1 MTRAVARRLS
11 VVAVGFF
18 LVASLAVTGISG
30 GGIVAGQAANGTN
43 GTNTSAT
50 TPSGQL
56 GQLPGSNDTDPGLN
70 QPTPLNASN
79 QRNQTGATGGPSGGL
94 TGGNVSASIQGNSS
108 STTSGSSDSGGLFGF
123 SMNKD
128 VIRPTMNSTRT
139 MLANGTT
146 WMLNQSLETTV
157 GTPVPQDSD
166 DDGIVFVP
174 TNEPWQG
181 LYNNFFIPY
190 IFPLAT
196 VLALLGMV
204 VECGIMPWKALRN
217 PTYSQTR
224 AFVTFVLTL
233 VAIAFTMPIITVMH
247 AFVDV
252 LATNVAPDAAELTE
266 STKGLMNLGAGS
278 ILGIITAYAVG
289 YTEVLILA
297 FIYALRYGALFILPW
312 FLPLLIALA
321 YNAPHDR
328 LSNLSSEL
336 LWQYIGLLIQAA
348 PVAFLFRGAY
358 EMEWDFGIGGVMG
371 LLASA
376 AIFLVAAALPLITSI
391 GMFKAAPSMQ
401 SVASGAAGYVAGSSA
416 TDYARQASGQAARG
430 GYERMANVKTG
441 VEERVSALADAITD
455 GDESS
460 PERGQATINDFE
472 DRTHPSTGVPK
483 RGEL

>member
-1 MTRAVARRLS
+1 M
-11 VVAVGFF
+11 
-18 LVASLAVTGISG
+18 GISG
-30 GGIVAGQAANGTN
+30 GGVVAGQATN
-43 GTNTSAT
+43 GTNASAT
-50 TPSGQL
+50 TPDGQL
-56 GQLPGSNDTDPGLN
+56 GQLNGSNDTDTDSN
-70 QPTPLNASN
+70 QTTPLDASN
-79 QRNQTGATGGPSGGL
+79 QRNQTGAIGGASGGL
-94 TGGNVSASIQGNSS
+94 TGGNVSASIQGNGS
-108 STTSGSSDSGGLFGF
+108 STTSGSSGGGLFGF
-123 SMNKD
+123 SMKKD

-139 MLANGTT
+139 MLANGTV

-157 GTPVPQDSD
+157 GTPVPQDD
-166 DDGIVFVP
+166 NDDGIVFVP
-174 TNEPWQG
+174 TNDPWQG
-181 LYNNFFIPY
+181 LYNDFFIPY

-196 VLALLGMV
+196 VLALLGMII
-204 VECGIMPWKALRN
+204 ECGIMPWEALRN

-233 VAIAFTMPIITVMH
+233 VAIVFTMPIITVMH

-252 LATNVAPDAAELTE
+252 LATNVAPDAAELIQ

-278 ILGIITAYAVG
+278 ILGIVTAYAVG

-336 LWQYIGLLIQAA
+336 LWQYIGLLIQAV

-358 EMEWDFGIGGVMG
+358 EMEWDFGIGGLMG

-376 AIFLVAAALPLITSI
+376 AIFLVAAALPIVTSI
-391 GMFKAAPSMQ
+391 GMFKAAPSVQ

-416 TDYARQASGQAARG
+416 SDYARQAPGQAARG
-430 GYERMANVKTG
+430 GYQRMANVKTSIK
-441 VEERVSALADAITD
+441 ERVASLTETDED
-455 GDESS
+455 GDPYRNGIPAS
-460 PERGQATINDFE
+460 
-472 DRTHPSTGVPK
+472 
-483 RGEL
+483 GEL